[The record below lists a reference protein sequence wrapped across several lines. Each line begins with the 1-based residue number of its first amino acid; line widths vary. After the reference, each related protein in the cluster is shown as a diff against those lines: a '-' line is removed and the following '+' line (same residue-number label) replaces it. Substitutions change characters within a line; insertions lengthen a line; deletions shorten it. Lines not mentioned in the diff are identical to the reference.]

1 VGVNFRVGVAT
12 RAAAAAARPAV
23 RMRCCRRLLIG
34 LGEGRVR
41 ATWYDAN
48 LQPMPVRPATGT
60 ARGAHTD
67 AGISISV
74 RCIAPPHLEPGAQ
87 GRINR

>member
-1 VGVNFRVGVAT
+1 MNFRVGVAT
-12 RAAAAAARPAV
+12 RAAAAARPTV

-48 LQPMPVRPATGT
+48 LQPMPVRLPALRVVPTRTPASAFLSIESRPPPFRAMGVTTG
-60 ARGAHTD
+60 
-67 AGISISV
+67 AG
-74 RCIAPPHLEPGAQ
+74 Q
-87 GRINR
+87 GLF